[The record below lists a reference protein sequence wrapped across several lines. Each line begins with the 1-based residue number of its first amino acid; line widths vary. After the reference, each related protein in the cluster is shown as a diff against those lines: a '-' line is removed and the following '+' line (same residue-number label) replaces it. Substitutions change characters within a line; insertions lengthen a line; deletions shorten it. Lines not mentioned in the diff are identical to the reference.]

1 MKIYIN
7 ARFLTQATTGV
18 QRYAHE
24 FVKALDMMLE
34 EGEIDHSAF
43 QFILL
48 APKKVLYEPKLR
60 HITLRKIGF
69 ASGHF
74 WEQLLLPVF
83 TGGGILVNLCNTG
96 PMMKR
101 KQIATIHDTAVF
113 VNPASFSLS
122 FRLFY
127 KVIQTSLG
135 LFARKIVTVSDFSKT
150 QLIEHC
156 HIEPN
161 KISVVNGG
169 KEHMLELKADD
180 RILTQH
186 QLQSQRYV
194 LAVSSMN
201 PSKNFANIIRA
212 IKLLQNEDYQI
223 VIAGGTNTRVFNS
236 IKMPISNKVKLV
248 GYVTDGELKTL
259 YEHAACFIFPSFYEG
274 FGLPPIEA
282 MTCGSPVIVSLA
294 ASLPEV
300 CGEASLYCNPNSP
313 FDMALQIEKLMKDS
327 ELRQAMRSKGLERVK
342 QFSWQTCARRMFH
355 VIKEVAG
362 A

>member
-7 ARFLTQATTGV
+7 ARFLTQTITGV

-34 EGEIDHSAF
+34 EGEIDRSAY

-60 HITLRKIGF
+60 HITLKKVGF

-74 WEQLLLPVF
+74 WEQLQLPFF
-83 TGGGILVNLCNTG
+83 TRGGVLVNLCNTG

-113 VNPASFSLS
+113 VNPDSFSLS
-122 FRLFY
+122 FRLLY

-135 LFARKIVTVSDFSKT
+135 LFAHKIVTVSDFSKT
-150 QLIEHC
+150 QLIQHC
-156 HIEPN
+156 HIEAH

-180 RILTQH
+180 RILAQH

-212 IKLLQNEDYQI
+212 IQLLQNEDYHI
-223 VIAGGTNTRVFNS
+223 VIAGGTNARVFGRS
-236 IKMPISNKVKLV
+236 DMPLSHKVKLV
-248 GYVTDGELKTL
+248 GYVTDRELKTL

-327 ELRQAMRSKGLERVK
+327 DLRQAMRSKGLERVK
-342 QFSWQTCARRMFH
+342 QFTWQACARRMFH
-355 VIKEVAG
+355 VIEEVAG